1 MNGLLAAISIGLVT
15 LLIAYGLGVSLRKRL
30 DYSQLARERHAARA

>member
-15 LLIAYGLGVSLRKRL
+15 LLIAYAMGSALRKRL
-30 DYSQLARERHAARA
+30 DYTQLFRERREGRA